1 MSSVSFKIP
10 KGYIKLQEKYDLSN
24 DQNLQF
30 VFNLLS
36 PNKTIISVFLA
47 KEELFV
53 YDKMIKDY
61 KSITPNLELKK
72 KFNIKIGEKTASLY
86 IIGKDSFFAQLF
98 FQFGNKLYSFVTTL
112 EKFEP
117 SYEKLKKENLALA
130 DLVGFV
136 RLLK

>member
-1 MSSVSFKIP
+1 MSKIAMKIP

-98 FQFGNKLYSFVTTL
+98 FQFGNKLYSFVTTI

>member
-1 MSSVSFKIP
+1 MNATIKIP
-10 KGYIKLQEKYDLSN
+10 KGYKKLQEKYDLSN
-24 DQNLQF
+24 DQNLRF

-36 PNKTIISVFLA
+36 PNKKIISVFLA
-47 KEELFV
+47 KEDLAV

-61 KSITPNLELKK
+61 KDITPNLELKK

-86 IIGKDSFFAQLF
+86 IIGKESFFAQMF
-98 FQFGNKLYSFVTTL
+98 FQLDDKLYSFVSTI

-117 SYEKLKKENLALA
+117 SYEKIKKENVSLS

-136 RLLK
+136 RALK

>member
-1 MSSVSFKIP
+1 MSKIAMKIP
-10 KGYIKLQEKYDLSN
+10 KGYIRLQEKYDLSN

-47 KEELFV
+47 KEELSV

-61 KSITPNLELKK
+61 KNITSNLELKK

-86 IIGKDSFFAQLF
+86 IIGKESFFAQMF
-98 FQFGNKLYSFVTTL
+98 FQLDDKLYSFVSTI

-117 SYEKLKKENLALA
+117 SYEKIKKENVSLS

-136 RLLK
+136 RALK

>member
-1 MSSVSFKIP
+1 MSKIAMKIP
-10 KGYIKLQEKYDLSN
+10 KGYIRLQEKYDLSN

-47 KEELFV
+47 KEELSV

-61 KSITPNLELKK
+61 KNITSNLELKK

-86 IIGKDSFFAQLF
+86 IIGKESFFAQMF
-98 FQFGNKLYSFVTTL
+98 FQLDDKLYSFVSTI

-117 SYEKLKKENLALA
+117 NYEKIKKENVSLS

-136 RLLK
+136 RALK

>member
-1 MSSVSFKIP
+1 MSNITIKIP
-10 KGYIKLQEKYDLSN
+10 KGYIRLQEKYDLSN

-47 KEELFV
+47 KEELSV

-61 KSITPNLELKK
+61 KNITSNLELKK

-86 IIGKDSFFAQLF
+86 IIGKESFFAQMF
-98 FQFGNKLYSFVTTL
+98 FQLDDKLYSFVSTI

-117 SYEKLKKENLALA
+117 SYEKLKKENISLS

-136 RLLK
+136 RALK

>member
-1 MSSVSFKIP
+1 MSKIAMKIP
-10 KGYIKLQEKYDLSN
+10 KGYIRLQEKYDLSN

-36 PNKTIISVFLA
+36 PNRTIISVFLA
-47 KEELFV
+47 KEELSV

-61 KSITPNLELKK
+61 KNITSNLELKK

-86 IIGKDSFFAQLF
+86 IIGKESFFAQMF
-98 FQFGNKLYSFVTTL
+98 FQLDDKLYCFVSTI

-117 SYEKLKKENLALA
+117 SYEKIKKENVSLS

-136 RLLK
+136 RALK

>member
-1 MSSVSFKIP
+1 MSKIAMKIP
-10 KGYIKLQEKYDLSN
+10 KGYIRLQEKYDLSN
-24 DQNLQF
+24 DQNLRF

-36 PNKTIISVFLA
+36 PNKKIISVFLA
-47 KEELFV
+47 KEDLAV

-61 KSITPNLELKK
+61 KNITSNLELKK

-86 IIGKDSFFAQLF
+86 IIGKESFFAQMF
-98 FQFGNKLYSFVTTL
+98 FQLDDKLYSFVSTI

-117 SYEKLKKENLALA
+117 SYEKLKKESISIS

-136 RLLK
+136 RALK

>member
-98 FQFGNKLYSFVTTL
+98 FQFGNKLYSFVTTI

>member
-1 MSSVSFKIP
+1 MSKIAMKIP
-10 KGYIKLQEKYDLSN
+10 KGYIRLQEKYDLSN

-36 PNKTIISVFLA
+36 PNRTIISVFLA
-47 KEELFV
+47 KEELSV

-61 KSITPNLELKK
+61 KNITSNLELKK

-86 IIGKDSFFAQLF
+86 IIGKESFFAQMF
-98 FQFGNKLYSFVTTL
+98 FQLDDKLYSFVSTI

-117 SYEKLKKENLALA
+117 SYEKIKKENVSLS

-136 RLLK
+136 RALK

>member
-1 MSSVSFKIP
+1 MKIP

-98 FQFGNKLYSFVTTL
+98 FQFGNKLYSFVTTI